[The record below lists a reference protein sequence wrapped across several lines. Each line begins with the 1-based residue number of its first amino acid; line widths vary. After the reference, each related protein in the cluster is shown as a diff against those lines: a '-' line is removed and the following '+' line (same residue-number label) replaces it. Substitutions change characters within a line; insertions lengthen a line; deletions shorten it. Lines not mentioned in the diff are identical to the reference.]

1 MTLWNFIIGFFGE
14 RQNRCTIPGTATYLS
29 KYPMEPDTET
39 YELIIKTIVTSDSIT
54 ERLRLAKEGVEYAD
68 GLTQSLLRDLT
79 DYDSDGPN
87 STGQE
92 DYDRLETLI
101 PLMSPDEQ
109 AKKRLLRTHVEGVF
123 EWCTR
128 ALSTLMAQDWESHLK
143 ILEAEIALTKMMQH
157 YQNGIGMISQV
168 WQKEQDIKSRLRS
181 LSEQISVPPMIM
193 TRYIRPTEIPNILSQ
208 AECQG
213 VRILDR
219 IYDTE
224 APGPNCVDQWDT
236 GDLHFLLDF
245 KDTTKVAA
253 ILKLL
258 IRAGNVKYDSEVF
271 RQIVLIYRSYRP
283 DVELLKVQIE
293 LYYKTFVTSGGRFDV
308 SKNLLNLADS
318 KERGYYDLVTLVKID
333 HETQR
338 VKLFRAMLAQMRVKV
353 DPVLSRMMSEM
364 ERWACPV

>member
-1 MTLWNFIIGFFGE
+1 
-14 RQNRCTIPGTATYLS
+14 
-29 KYPMEPDTET
+29 MEPDAET

-54 ERLRLAKEGVEYAD
+54 ERLRLAKEGMEYAD

-92 DYDRLETLI
+92 DYDRLETLL

-109 AKKRLLRTHVEGVF
+109 AKKRLLQTHVEGVF
-123 EWCTR
+123 EQCTT
-128 ALSTLMAQDWESHLK
+128 ALSTLRALDWENHFK

-157 YQNGIGMISQV
+157 YQNGIGKRSQV
-168 WQKEQDIKSRLRS
+168 WQKEQDIESRLKK
-181 LSEQISVPPMIM
+181 LSKQISIPPMSM
-193 TRYIRPTEIPNILSQ
+193 TRYIRPTEIPSILLQ
-208 AECQG
+208 AEYQG
-213 VRILDR
+213 IRLLDR
-219 IYDTE
+219 IYNTE
-224 APGPNCVDQWDT
+224 APSPNCVDHWDT
-236 GDLHFLLDF
+236 GDLHFLLDL

-271 RQIVLIYRSYRP
+271 RQIVQIYRSYRP

-338 VKLFRAMLAQMRVKV
+338 VKLFRAMLVQMRVKV